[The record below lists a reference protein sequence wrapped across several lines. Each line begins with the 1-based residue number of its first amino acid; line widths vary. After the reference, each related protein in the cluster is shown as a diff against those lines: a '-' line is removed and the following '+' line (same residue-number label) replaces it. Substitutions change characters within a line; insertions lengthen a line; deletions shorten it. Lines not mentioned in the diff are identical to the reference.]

1 MADVYREV
9 ADKVSAVMRIG
20 KKDFNTAFMEV
31 MRNYNL
37 DWKKTKSEI
46 GRILG
51 SRKKGPR
58 IKKAP
63 PEQESF
69 DFAGA
74 YRAMLAQG
82 AREHEQLL
90 TAGIPP
96 HDM

>member
-9 ADKVSAVMRIG
+9 ADKVSAVMRIQ
-20 KKDFNTAFMEV
+20 KADFNSAFVEV
-31 MRNYNL
+31 MRNYSL
-37 DWKKTKSEI
+37 DWKTTKAEI

-51 SRKKGPR
+51 RRKKGSHT
-58 IKKAP
+58 KKVP

-74 YRAMLAQG
+74 YREMLVQG

-90 TAGIPP
+90 TAGIPA
-96 HDM
+96 HDR